1 MSSFLSN
8 FSIKFLQ
15 TPHPP
20 DFPPPY
26 AHFSTPLKQQPR
38 VSAVYQIAGFEEIN
52 RTFEEF
58 H

>member
-1 MSSFLSN
+1 MSSF
-8 FSIKFLQ
+8 FEQFLINYFH
-15 TPHPP
+15 TSAG
-20 DFPPPY
+20 FPPY